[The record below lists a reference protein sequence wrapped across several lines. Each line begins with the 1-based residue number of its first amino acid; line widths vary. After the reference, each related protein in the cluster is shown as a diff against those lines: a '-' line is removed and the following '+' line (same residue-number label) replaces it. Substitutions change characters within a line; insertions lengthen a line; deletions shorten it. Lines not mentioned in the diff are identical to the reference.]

1 MFQCWFNTFFVKEE
15 ECSIVQNGAGPTG
28 PRYKYLT
35 LSMNKHE
42 LDKANKDKQSKI
54 YNRDFMVRIFNICLT
69 LCFMIIIFKYN
80 ILERVLVENIIWRN
94 VIINR
99 GAAKVD
105 NHILRDYFRLAPSQE
120 CYIYFI
126 LPNIIPLF
134 INHVARSSKDNAMRN
149 CYK

>member
-54 YNRDFMVRIFNICLT
+54 YNRDFMVRIFNTCLT
-69 LCFMIIIFKYN
+69 LYSMIIIYKYN
-80 ILERVLVENIIWRN
+80 ILERVLVENIIRRN

-105 NHILRDYFRLAPSQE
+105 NHI
-120 CYIYFI
+120 
-126 LPNIIPLF
+126 
-134 INHVARSSKDNAMRN
+134 
-149 CYK
+149 

>member
-54 YNRDFMVRIFNICLT
+54 YNRDFMVRFFNICLN
-69 LCFMIIIFKYN
+69 LYSMIIIYKCN
-80 ILERVLVENIIWRN
+80 ILERVLVENIIPRS
-94 VIINR
+94 VIIKN
-99 GAAKVD
+99 A
-105 NHILRDYFRLAPSQE
+105 L
-120 CYIYFI
+120 FI
-126 LPNIIPLF
+126 LLYRTLF
-134 INHVARSSKDNAMRN
+134 LYLLTMLREVPKTTQCVIATND
-149 CYK
+149 